1 MARNS
6 YSFGNFM
13 MEPFSTE
20 NTELGVNSDPDRQF
34 YNDSSNFY
42 DTAFCSPNESKEFLK
57 QNNNDNFSM
66 LHLNIRSF
74 KKNTESLRIL
84 LLQLKFSF
92 KIICLTET

>member
-6 YSFGNFM
+6 YSFENFM

-34 YNDSSNFY
+34 YNYSSNFY
-42 DTAFCSPNESKEFLK
+42 DTAFSSPNEAKEFLK

-66 LHLNIRSF
+66 LHLNISSF
-74 KKNTESLRIL
+74 KKNTDSLCIL

-92 KIICLTET
+92 KITCLTGT